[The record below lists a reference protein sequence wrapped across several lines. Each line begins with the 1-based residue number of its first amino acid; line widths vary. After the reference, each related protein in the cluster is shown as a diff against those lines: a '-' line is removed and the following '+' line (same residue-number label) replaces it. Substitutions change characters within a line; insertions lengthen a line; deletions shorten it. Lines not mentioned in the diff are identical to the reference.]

1 MLNIN
6 TPVGIMR
13 APVEIEETT
22 KNMSDAEII
31 NQIDTEHF
39 VDPFVFTELL
49 NRGLYGQTADCKR
62 QQQREKDMNKR
73 VMGKLK
79 EWAAESA
86 AAAALENKCPFC
98 LIGIRENGSDGCSEC
113 IPF

>member
-6 TPVGIMR
+6 TPVGTMR
-13 APVEIEETT
+13 APIEIEEEIN
-22 KNMSDAEII
+22 NMSDAEII

-49 NRGLYGQTADCKR
+49 NRGLYSQTADCKR
-62 QQQREKDMNKR
+62 QQQREEEMNKR
-73 VMGKLK
+73 VWNKLND
-79 EWAAESA
+79 WAAESA
-86 AAAALENKCPFC
+86 ARAENKCPFC
-98 LIGIRENGSDGCSEC
+98 ENGVRALPSVGCEDC